1 MHFDDL
7 HADDDAVAPVIA
19 VVLMVSVAVVIA
31 GIAGIFVS
39 GQNDVNV
46 SPAPQVQSTFQYTET
61 VTGATFNANGCDG
74 GGFDAS
80 NGELEIQHNSG
91 ASIRAGNLTIIG
103 GDHPDR
109 KFHECSAVGAE
120 SDVTTNDAAYVETS
134 LETPSGSS
142 GGVAARTQATCCA
155 SGTGRPRP
163 RTSRV
168 RRR

>member
-1 MHFDDL
+1 MYFDDL
-7 HADDDAVAPVIA
+7 HADDDAAAPVIA

-46 SPAPQVQSTFQYTET
+46 SPAPQAQSTFQYNET

-109 KFHECSAVGAE
+109 KFHGCSAAGAE
-120 SDVTTNDAAYVETS
+120 SDVTTNDAAYVEASSEDTVRLIWRGGSENTS
-134 LETPSGSS
+134 YVLRKWNGSAET
-142 GGVAARTQATCCA
+142 
-155 SGTGRPRP
+155 
-163 RTSRV
+163 
-168 RRR
+168 